1 MGLNFRISQLAGL
14 ADIVDGIVGGLGD
27 KITFLVDGYLSYFAT
42 FIYTIFLAWTT
53 LLDVIQ
59 LLFRKLAGLDFYV
72 VNGQQTT
79 QQRDFALVLINNQA
93 IMNVFWSLAILAIVL
108 LLVSTFIA
116 VIKSEY
122 QPLATRGGNSKSKV
136 IGKSLK
142 SIVLF
147 ATVPAVAILGLF
159 VGNALLGSLD
169 QATASDNI
177 GLSGRIFAAASYEA
191 NRAREGYAPY
201 DEQYVDSLED
211 VNHFGV
217 FNDESNL
224 GNFVVTSVADK
235 IDYAFQTNMQVP
247 DNVGYP
253 TDFTVLQDPVISFV
267 FDNIGEP
274 NYPNSFSIYNYRL
287 VWFYYDLMNFNFF
300 IAIGVAIM
308 LVTVLLMVLIG
319 LIKRIFALTMLF
331 VVSPPIIAITPI
343 NEEPFKNWKKEFIK
357 SALSVYAIIV
367 TMNLYIMIIPVLGQ
381 IQFFTSADTI
391 PAFQGIG
398 TVPNAGVAPLNML
411 AQLLLLAGGAVFFKD
426 FSKTLAGMI
435 GAEDSY
441 GVGLDNAKKFKD
453 TAAKGA
459 SLSAGI
465 AGAGLKAANFPGK
478 LAGKGIGNGAKAIKQ
493 GYNQGGVKGAL
504 KSVPKGAWNNISSI
518 PKKSFN
524 AAKNFAFP
532 KDADGNRKGFI
543 NDKVD
548 KVKKSIAGNS
558 VFSDLKAKPG
568 DNNFKLQGGNI
579 RKQKREQK
587 AKNKAAQQNSE
598 ANSNSKAQKSS
609 TYSNDKVDEGLDRY
623 TTNSTKTDSA
633 KSKKIGNEIK
643 EIKQDL
649 KTAKRNAD
657 KKNLRNKIKAKKQEK
672 AEYDK
677 KVAETENRVKDV
689 NKLIENSEVSLEEM
703 AAKKTGKEK
712 EEFEKKLPKHKREL
726 EELEDQAKKIMK
738 SLDTHF
744 GDDKK

>member
-14 ADIVDGIVGGLGD
+14 ADIVEGIVGGLGD
-27 KITFLVDGYLSYFAT
+27 KITFLVDGYLSYYAT
-42 FIYTIFLAWTT
+42 FIYTIFLAFAT

-235 IDYAFQTNMQVP
+235 IDLAFQTNMQVT
-247 DNVGYP
+247 DDGYQ

-267 FDNIGEP
+267 FDKTGEP

-300 IAIGVAIM
+300 IALGVAIM

-381 IQFFTSADTI
+381 IQFFTSAETI

-411 AQLLLLAGGAVFFKD
+411 AQLLLLVGGAVFFKD

-441 GVGLDNAKKFKD
+441 GVGLDNSKKFAN
-453 TAAKGA
+453 TAAKAA
-459 SLSAGI
+459 SLSTGI
-465 AGAGLKAANFPGK
+465 GAVGLKAANVAPK
-478 LAGKGIGNGAKAIKQ
+478 MAGKGAKAI
-493 GYNQGGVKGAL
+493 G
-504 KSVPKGAWNNISSI
+504 KSVRHPNSYAWQG
-518 PKKSFN
+518 
-524 AAKNFAFP
+524 AKNLGNKTKNAF
-532 KDADGNRKGFI
+532 KGFEKGNRKAF
-543 NDKVD
+543 
-548 KVKKSIAGNS
+548 
-558 VFSDLKAKPG
+558 L
-568 DNNFKLQGGNI
+568 
-579 RKQKREQK
+579 
-587 AKNKAAQQNSE
+587 KNKARKFKAAGISAGKGAFRGVKNSSILADLKSDPSKGVPGRQIRSQKRKAAKEAKAQQAQQNNNEQSQADDE
-598 ANSNSKAQKSS
+598 SSKAQKSS
-609 TYSNDKVDEGLDRY
+609 NYSNDKVDEVMGKY
-623 TTNSTKTDSA
+623 TTNATRTDSA
-633 KSKKIGNEIK
+633 KSRKIGNEIN
-643 EIKQDL
+643 EAKQNL
-649 KTAKRNAD
+649 KTAKTNAD
-657 KKNLRNKIKAKKQEK
+657 KKNLRNKIEAKKQEK
-672 AEYDK
+672 AEIDK
-677 KVAETENRVKDV
+677 KVHDVQSRVEDV

-703 AAKKTGKEK
+703 AAKKSDKEK
-712 EEFEKKLPKHKREL
+712 EEFEKKLPEHEREL
-726 EELEDQAKKIMK
+726 DQLKDTAKKILK
-738 SLDTHF
+738 SLAAHNA
-744 GDDKK
+744 GEDKK